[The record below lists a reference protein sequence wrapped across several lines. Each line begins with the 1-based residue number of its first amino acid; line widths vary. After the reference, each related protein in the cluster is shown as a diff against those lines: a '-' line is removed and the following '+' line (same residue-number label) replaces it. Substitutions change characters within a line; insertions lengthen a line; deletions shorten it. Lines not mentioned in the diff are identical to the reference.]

1 MDCLAATA
9 SLARLLPHLGNV
21 ARRSQQ
27 PFVSWLASTLPF
39 ARNTT
44 PCAGISSNPDRR
56 HSTSSRRFGPLERR
70 APGASDRRIGR
81 SPYPP
86 RYRQSISPAFLASR
100 SAKARAALWK
110 EERGK
115 DAFPSVCTG

>member
-39 ARNTT
+39 ACNT
-44 PCAGISSNPDRR
+44 PCAGISGNPDRR

-70 APGASDRRIGR
+70 ALGASDRRIGR
-81 SPYPP
+81 SPFPP
-86 RYRQSISPAFLASR
+86 SHPQSISPAFLASR
-100 SAKARAALWK
+100 SAEARAWLAW
-110 EERGK
+110 
-115 DAFPSVCTG
+115 